1 MIKRL
6 LKPALYIAGKDIYSE
21 WKTKQT
27 VTTMLIFSALVIVTF
42 SFAFDPSNELVN
54 SLIPGMIW
62 IITIF
67 ASILGLNKSFVTE
80 QVDDR
85 IYGYIVAPIDPAS
98 VFLGKF
104 MANLLFVLIV
114 QVVSIPLL
122 FLLFDMR
129 IAIPKSIPFLIG
141 VLLLGTFGFI
151 CAGTLLAALA
161 ANSKSSEMLLPI
173 LLFPLSTPVLI
184 ASVQATKIVLLDY
197 ENINN
202 AMAWMRLTSVY
213 DIIIFVSGLILFE
226 YILEV

>member
-42 SFAFDPSNELVN
+42 SFAFDPSNESVN

-67 ASILGLNKSFVTE
+67 ASILGLNRSFVTE

-104 MANLLFVLIV
+104 MANLFFVLIV

-129 IAIPKSIPFLIG
+129 IATSKSIPFLIG

-202 AMAWMRLTSVY
+202 AIAWMRLTSVY
-213 DIIIFVSGLILFE
+213 DIIIFVGGLILFE

>member
-42 SFAFDPSNELVN
+42 SFAFDPSNESVN
-54 SLIPGMIW
+54 TLIPGMIW

-67 ASILGLNKSFVTE
+67 ASILGLNRSFVTE

-104 MANLLFVLIV
+104 MANLFFVLIV

-129 IAIPKSIPFLIG
+129 LATLKSIPFLIG

-213 DIIIFVSGLILFE
+213 DIIIFVGGLILFE

>member
-42 SFAFDPSNELVN
+42 SFAFDPSNESVN
-54 SLIPGMIW
+54 TLIPGMIW

-67 ASILGLNKSFVTE
+67 ASILGLNRSFVTE

-104 MANLLFVLIV
+104 MANLFFVLIV

-129 IAIPKSIPFLIG
+129 IATSKSIPLLIG

-202 AMAWMRLTSVY
+202 AIAWMRLTSVY
-213 DIIIFVSGLILFE
+213 DIIIFVGGLILFE

>member
-42 SFAFDPSNELVN
+42 SFAFDPSNESVN
-54 SLIPGMIW
+54 TLIPGMIW

-67 ASILGLNKSFVTE
+67 ASILGLNRSFVTE
-80 QVDDR
+80 QMDDR

-104 MANLLFVLIV
+104 MANLFFVLIV

-129 IAIPKSIPFLIG
+129 IATSKSIPFLIG

-202 AMAWMRLTSVY
+202 AIAWMRLTSVY

>member
-42 SFAFDPSNELVN
+42 SFAFDPSNESVN
-54 SLIPGMIW
+54 TLIPGMIW

-67 ASILGLNKSFVTE
+67 ASILGLNRSFVTE
-80 QVDDR
+80 QMDDR

-104 MANLLFVLIV
+104 MANLFFVLIV

-129 IAIPKSIPFLIG
+129 IATSKSIPFLIG

-202 AMAWMRLTSVY
+202 AIAWMRLTSVY
-213 DIIIFVSGLILFE
+213 DIIIFVGGLILFE